1 MVTIHELSQKEEGE
15 IKILQLLIK
24 YEQFDI

>member
-1 MVTIHELSQKEEGE
+1 MVTTHDLSQKEEGE

-24 YEQFDI
+24 YKQFDI